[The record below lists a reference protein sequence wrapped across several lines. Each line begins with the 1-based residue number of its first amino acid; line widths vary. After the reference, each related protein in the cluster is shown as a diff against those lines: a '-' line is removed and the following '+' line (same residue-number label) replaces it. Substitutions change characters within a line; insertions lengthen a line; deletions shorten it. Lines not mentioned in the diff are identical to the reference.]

1 MASSHP
7 TFRPSR
13 GVRPHTRA
21 DGTQEAR
28 TNKMALKSPAF
39 RRKFPL
45 LVTGGLLAL
54 QPLATSYVV
63 AAEQFDC
70 QVSASGGWDCK
81 PKTAANLPPRPV
93 HPGAAAA
100 STGAEASGE
109 VAATEA
115 DKPML
120 VTEAKGRGLKSRS
133 EDYSHL
139 DWVPREKL
147 TAAQLAETGP
157 YCGGA
162 YIEPTRPGMNDST
175 PKDESPTYI
184 NAKVSKYQQEQQIAT
199 LAGDVV
205 MRQGSMQAE
214 ADEANLYQA
223 ENRGELV
230 GNVKIRDNGS
240 LVVGDRAEIQLDTGE
255 AQVDNAEYVMHKSR
269 IRGNALY
276 AKRSENA
283 IIRLKDG
290 TYTTCEPNSNAWQLK
305 GNNITLNPATGF
317 GTATNVTLRVKDFPV
332 FYTPYIYFPIDD
344 RRQSGFLPPSFSTSS
359 DTGFML
365 VTPYYFNLAP
375 NYDATLYPRY
385 MAKRGLLMEGEFRYL
400 TKSSEGQFGGAW
412 LNDRD
417 DERKDQTDY
426 KDQRW
431 MVNWQH
437 KGGLDE
443 RLMTEVD
450 YTDISDPFYFQDL
463 ESDQIGVVSRDF
475 LNQQGRLTYRG
486 DSYTAAL
493 NVQAYELATISQ
505 ITPYDKLPQLT
516 LDGMLPFHPGGLN
529 FSYQTE
535 AVRFDRN
542 LKNDLVRDKDG
553 NLDTSVGGIP
563 GQRLDQNI
571 AGLARANGTRLSLTP
586 AVSLPL
592 SNNYGFLTPSLKYA
606 YSRYDLDLDQRGKN
620 TLLADETFNSSQDRS
635 VPIFSVDSGL
645 FFDRQTQWFGKN
657 YNQTL
662 EPRLYYLYVPYK
674 DQTDIPLFDTGE
686 STFNYSSLFR
696 DNRFSGGDRIGD
708 ENKLS
713 LGVTNRW
720 IEDNG
725 FERQRFSIGQALYFK
740 DRKVQLPGIDYRTR
754 SDSQSDVSPYALEY
768 EFRFNRDWRF
778 NSDFNWDPDSRS
790 TRSGSAMFHY
800 QPEDNVNKVVNL
812 GYRYRNDTI
821 SYNSTTGQWQV
832 GGGDYGSP
840 GDPNYVKDYYKIQQH
855 DFSVMWPIVPQ
866 WTAIARW
873 QHDYNR
879 NRTLEA
885 FGGFE
890 YDNCCWK
897 LRLISRYW
905 VDYDDFSQATPQN
918 EKGDHGVFL
927 QIVLKG
933 LGGVVGNKVESFLD
947 TGIQGYR
954 TREDQAY

>member
-1 MASSHP
+1 
-7 TFRPSR
+7 
-13 GVRPHTRA
+13 
-21 DGTQEAR
+21 
-28 TNKMALKSPAF
+28 MALNSPAF

-70 QVSASGGWDCK
+70 QVSAAGGWDCK

-93 HPGAAAA
+93 HPGAAAGSGGEA
-100 STGAEASGE
+100 SSEVAEAQ
-109 VAATEA
+109 A

-139 DWVPREKL
+139 DWVPRDKL
-147 TAAQLAETGP
+147 TPAQLAETGP

-162 YIEPTRPGMNDST
+162 YIEPPRPGMNDST

-199 LAGDVV
+199 LAGNVV

-214 ADEANLYQA
+214 ADEANLYQT
-223 ENRGELV
+223 ENRGELK
-230 GNVKIRDNGS
+230 GNVKIRDNGT
-240 LVVGDRAEIQLDTGE
+240 LVVGDEAQIQLDTGE
-255 AQVDNAEYVMHKSR
+255 ARVDNAEYVMHKSH

-276 AKRSENA
+276 AKRAENA

-290 TYTTCEPNSNAWQLK
+290 TYTTCEPGSNAWQLK

-317 GTATNVTLRVKDFPV
+317 GTATNVTLRVKDLPV

-365 VTPYYFNLAP
+365 LTPYYFNLAP

-385 MAKRGLLMEGEFRYL
+385 MAKRGMMMEGEFRYL
-400 TKSSEGQFGGAW
+400 TKSSEGQFGGAY
-412 LNDRD
+412 LSDEDNDRK
-417 DERKDQTDY
+417 RQTDY
-426 KDQRW
+426 KKERW

-443 RLMTEVD
+443 RLSTEVD

-463 ESDQIGVVSRDF
+463 ESGQVGVERRDF
-475 LNQQGRLTYRG
+475 INQQGALTYRA
-486 DSYTAAL
+486 DDYTARL
-493 NVQAYELATISQ
+493 NLQAFELATISQ
-505 ITPYDKLPQLT
+505 ITPYDRLPQIT
-516 LDGMLPFHPGGLN
+516 FNGKLPFHPGGVDLT
-529 FSYQTE
+529 YDTE
-535 AVRFDRN
+535 AVRFERD
-542 LKNDLVRDKDG
+542 LKNDLVFDKDG
-553 NLDTSVGGIP
+553 NPDGSIGYVRDANGNIIGGRRIDESIS
-563 GQRLDQNI
+563 GI
-571 AGLARANGTRLSLTP
+571 ARANGTRLNLAP
-586 AVSLPL
+586 AISLPMEA
-592 SNNYGFLTPSLKYA
+592 SYGYITPKLKYV
-606 YSRYDLDLDQRGKN
+606 YTHYDLDLDSQGKQQAQAQAN
-620 TLLADETFNSSQDRS
+620 FPAYSSYSSTVNRD

-645 FFDRQTQWFGKN
+645 YFDRNTQLFGTN
-657 YNQTL
+657 YRQTL
-662 EPRLYYLYVPYK
+662 EPRLFYLYVPYQ
-674 DQTDIPLFDTGE
+674 DQRDIPLFDTAE
-686 STFNYSSLFR
+686 STFDYASLFR
-696 DNRFSGGDRIGD
+696 DNRFSGTDRIGD

-725 FERQRFSIGQALYFK
+725 FQRQRFSIGQAYYFK

-754 SDSQSDVSPYALEY
+754 KDTQANVSPYALEY
-768 EFRFNRDWRF
+768 EYAFNRDWRF

-800 QPEDNVNKVVNL
+800 QPEDNPNKIVNL
-812 GYRYRNDTI
+812 GYRYRNDLIT
-821 SYNSTTGQWQV
+821 YDQLTGTWKV
-832 GGGDYGSP
+832 GGGDYGTP
-840 GDPNYVKDYYKIQQH
+840 GDPNYIKDYYKIQQH
-855 DFSVMWPIVPQ
+855 DFSVIWPLVPQ
-866 WTAIARW
+866 WNVIARW

-885 FGGFE
+885 MGGFE

-897 LRLISRYW
+897 LRLINRYW
-905 VDYDDFSQATPQN
+905 MDYDDFSQATPQN
-918 EKGDHGVFL
+918 EKGDHGIFL
-927 QIVLKG
+927 QVVLKG

-947 TGIQGYR
+947 KGIQGYR
-954 TREDQAY
+954 TREEQAY

>member
-1 MASSHP
+1 
-7 TFRPSR
+7 
-13 GVRPHTRA
+13 
-21 DGTQEAR
+21 
-28 TNKMALKSPAF
+28 MALKSPAF

-54 QPLATSYVV
+54 QPFATSYVV

-70 QVSASGGWDCK
+70 QVSAAGGWDCK
-81 PKTAANLPPRPV
+81 PKTPVTALPPRPV
-93 HPGAAAA
+93 HEGAAASSDGQA
-100 STGAEASGE
+100 TAEGGE
-109 VAATEA
+109 VAAA
-115 DKPML
+115 DSEPKPVL
-120 VTEAKGRGLKSRS
+120 VTESKGRGLKSRS
-133 EDYSHL
+133 ADYSHL
-139 DWVPREKL
+139 DWVPRDQL
-147 TAAQLAETGP
+147 TPAQLAETGP

-162 YIEPTRPGMNDST
+162 YIEPVRPGMADTT
-175 PKDESPTYI
+175 PKDESPTYL

-214 ADEANLYQA
+214 AEEANLYQA
-223 ENRGELV
+223 ENRGELK

-276 AKRSENA
+276 AKRAENA
-283 IIRLKDG
+283 VIRLKDG

-400 TKSSEGQFGGAW
+400 TESSEGQVGGAF
-412 LNDRD
+412 LNDKND
-417 DERKDQTDY
+417 DRKDQTDY

-437 KGGLDE
+437 KGGLDS
-443 RLMTEVD
+443 RLLTEVD

-463 ESDQIGVVSRDF
+463 ESEQIGVESRDF
-475 LNQQGRLTYRG
+475 INQQGALTYRG
-486 DSYTAAL
+486 DSYTARL
-493 NVQAYELATISQ
+493 NVQAFELATISQ
-505 ITPYDKLPQLT
+505 ITPYDKLPQIT
-516 LDGMLPFHPGGLN
+516 FNGMLPYHPAGLD
-529 FSYQTE
+529 FSYETE
-535 AVRFDRN
+535 AVRFDRD
-542 LKNDLVRDKDG
+542 LKDDLVFNEDG
-553 NLDTSVGGIP
+553 ELDNSLGLGE
-563 GQRLDQNI
+563 GARLDQSVRGI
-571 AGLARANGTRLSLTP
+571 ARANGTRLNAAP
-586 AVSLPL
+586 AISLPMQA
-592 SNNYGFLTPSLKYA
+592 SYGFVTPKLKYV
-606 YSRYDLDLDQRGKN
+606 YTNYDLDLDGEGKAQAIN
-620 TLLADETFNSSQDRS
+620 QSTLPGYGSYNSNINRS

-645 FFDRQTQWFGKN
+645 YFDRNTQWFGKN
-657 YNQTL
+657 YRQTL
-662 EPRLYYLYVPYK
+662 EPRLFYLYVPYK
-674 DQTDIPLFDTGE
+674 DQKDIPIFDSGE
-686 STFNYSSLFR
+686 STFSYSSLFR
-696 DNRFSGGDRIGD
+696 DNRFSGVDRIGD

-720 IEDNG
+720 IEENG
-725 FERQRFSIGQALYFK
+725 FERQRLSVGQAYYFK
-740 DRKVQLPGIDYRTR
+740 DRKVQLPGIDADTR
-754 SDSQSDVSPYALEY
+754 EESQANVSPYALEY
-768 EFRFNRDWRF
+768 EYNFNRDWRF

-800 QPEDNVNKVVNL
+800 QPEDNPNKVVNL
-812 GYRYRNDTI
+812 GYRYRNDQI
-821 SYNSTTGQWQV
+821 SYDSVTGRWQT
-832 GGGDYGSP
+832 GGGDYGSEAA
-840 GDPNYVKDYYKIQQH
+840 GNFIKDYYKIQQH
-855 DFSVMWPIVPQ
+855 DFSVMWPVVPQ
-866 WTAIARW
+866 WSVIARW

-897 LRLISRYW
+897 LRVINRYW
-905 VDYDDFSQATPQN
+905 IDYDDFSQATPQN

-947 TGIQGYR
+947 QGIQGYR

>member
-1 MASSHP
+1 
-7 TFRPSR
+7 
-13 GVRPHTRA
+13 
-21 DGTQEAR
+21 
-28 TNKMALKSPAF
+28 MALKSPAF
-39 RRKFPL
+39 RKKFPL
-45 LVTGGLLAL
+45 LVTGGLLAM
-54 QPLATSYVV
+54 QPLATPYVV

-70 QVSASGGWDCK
+70 QVSAAGGWDCK
-81 PKTAANLPPRPV
+81 PKTPAAALPPRPV
-93 HPGAAAA
+93 HAGAAASSSGETPA
-100 STGAEASGE
+100 APGE
-109 VAATEA
+109 VAQQQGQG
-115 DKPML
+115 PVL
-120 VTEAKGRGLKSRS
+120 VTEAKGRALKSRS
-133 EDYSHL
+133 PDASHL
-139 DWVPREKL
+139 DWVPRDQL
-147 TAAQLAETGP
+147 TPAQLAETGP
-157 YCGGA
+157 YCAGA
-162 YIEPTRPGMNDST
+162 YIEPTRPGMNDTT
-175 PKDESPTYI
+175 PKDESPTFI
-184 NAKVSKYQQEQQIAT
+184 GAKVSRYQQEQQIAT

-205 MRQGSMQAE
+205 MRQGSMQVE

-223 ENRGELV
+223 ENRGELS

-240 LVVGDRAEIQLDTGE
+240 LVVGDHADIQLDTGE
-255 AQVDNAEYVMHKSR
+255 AKVDNAEYVMHKSR
-269 IRGNALY
+269 IRGSALY
-276 AKRSENA
+276 AKRAENA

-317 GTATNVTLRVKDFPV
+317 GTATNVTLRVKDVPV

-400 TKSSEGQFGGAW
+400 TKSSEGQFGGAY
-412 LNDRD
+412 LNDKE
-417 DERKDQTDY
+417 DERKLQSDY

-450 YTDISDPFYFQDL
+450 YTDISDPYYFQDL
-463 ESDQIGVVSRDF
+463 ESDQIGVESRDF
-475 LNQQGRLTYRG
+475 INQQGALTYRG
-486 DSYTAAL
+486 DDYTARL
-493 NVQAYELATISQ
+493 NVQGYKLATITQ
-505 ITPYDKLPQLT
+505 ITPYDRLPQIT
-516 LDGMLPFHPGGLN
+516 FNGMLPYHPSGLN
-529 FSYQTE
+529 FAYNTE
-535 AVRFDRN
+535 FVRFDR
-542 LKNDLVRDKDG
+542 DLRRGSFVDENG
-553 NLDTSVGGIP
+553 LSSPWYDTNV
-563 GQRLDQNI
+563 Q
-571 AGLARANGTRLSLTP
+571 GLARANGDRINIAP
-586 AVSLPL
+586 EVSLPMEWT
-592 SNNYGFLTPSLKYA
+592 YGFLKPSIKYV
-606 YSRYDLDLDQRGKN
+606 YTNYNLDLDQQGKN
-620 TLLADETFNSSQDRS
+620 TLLAGETFKSTQNRD

-645 FFDRQTQWFGKN
+645 YFDRNTQWFGKN
-657 YNQTL
+657 YRQTL
-662 EPRLYYLYVPYK
+662 EPRLYYLNVPYK
-674 DQTDIPLFDTGE
+674 DQSDIPVFDTSE

-696 DNRFSGGDRIGD
+696 DNRFSGSDRIGD

-720 IEDNG
+720 IEENG

-754 SDSQSDVSPYALEY
+754 DDALSDVSPYALEY
-768 EFRFNRDWRF
+768 EYRFNRDWRF

-812 GYRYRNDTI
+812 GYRYRNDQVR
-821 SYNSTTGQWQV
+821 YDQSTGRWQI
-832 GGGDYGSP
+832 GGDYGTP
-840 GDPNYVKDYYKIQQH
+840 GSPNYVKDYYKIQQH

-897 LRLISRYW
+897 LRLINRYW
-905 VDYDDFSQATPQN
+905 VDYDEFSQDAPQN

-947 TGIQGYR
+947 KGIQGYR

>member
-1 MASSHP
+1 
-7 TFRPSR
+7 
-13 GVRPHTRA
+13 
-21 DGTQEAR
+21 
-28 TNKMALKSPAF
+28 MALKSPAF
-39 RRKFPL
+39 RKKFPL
-45 LVTGGLLAL
+45 LVTGGLLAM

-81 PKTAANLPPRPV
+81 PKSSANTLPPRPV
-93 HPGAAAA
+93 HDGAAVSSANPTPEQ
-100 STGAEASGE
+100 SAEGVVE
-109 VAATEA
+109 Q
-115 DKPML
+115 KGQGPML

-133 EDYSHL
+133 ADYSHL
-139 DWVPREKL
+139 DWVPRDQL
-147 TAAQLAETGP
+147 TPAQLAETGP
-157 YCGGA
+157 YCAGA
-162 YIEPTRPGMNDST
+162 YIEPIRPGMNDNT
-175 PKDESPTYI
+175 PKDESPTFI
-184 NAKVSKYQQEQQIAT
+184 GAKASRYQQEQQIAT

-205 MRQGSMQAE
+205 MRQGSMQVE

-223 ENRGELV
+223 ENRGELS

-240 LVVGDRAEIQLDTGE
+240 LVVGDHAEIELDTG
-255 AQVDNAEYVMHKSR
+255 AAKVDNVEYVMHKSR

-276 AKRSENA
+276 AKRAENA

-317 GTATNVTLRVKDFPV
+317 GTATNATLRVADIPV

-400 TKSSEGQFGGAW
+400 TKSSEGQFGGAY
-412 LNDRD
+412 LNDKD
-417 DERKDQTDY
+417 DERKLQTDY

-431 MVNWQH
+431 MINWQH

-443 RLMTEVD
+443 RIMTEVD
-450 YTDISDPFYFQDL
+450 YTDISDPYYFQDL
-463 ESDQIGVVSRDF
+463 ETGQIGVESTDYI
-475 LNQQGRLTYRG
+475 NQRGALSYRG
-486 DSYTAAL
+486 DSYVTGINL
-493 NVQAYELATISQ
+493 HAYKLATITQ
-505 ITPYDKLPQLT
+505 TTPYDRLPQVYFNGT
-516 LDGMLPFHPGGLN
+516 LPYHPSGLN
-529 FSYQTE
+529 FGYNTE
-535 AVRFDRN
+535 FVRFDR
-542 LKNDLVRDKDG
+542 DLRNGNFINEDG
-553 NLDTSVGGIP
+553 FAQPWYDNNVF
-563 GQRLDQNI
+563 
-571 AGLARANGTRLSLTP
+571 GLARANGNRMNIAP
-586 AVSLPL
+586 EVSLPL
-592 SNNYGFLTPSLKYA
+592 NATYGYLKPSIKYA
-606 YSRYDLDLDQRGKN
+606 YTHYDLDLDGRGKAQAE
-620 TLLADETFNSSQDRS
+620 TADPLLGKFSSSQDRN

-645 FFDRQTQWFGKN
+645 YFDRDTQWFGKN
-657 YNQTL
+657 YRQTL
-662 EPRLYYLYVPYK
+662 EPRLFYLYVPYK
-674 DQTDIPLFDTGE
+674 DQKDIPIFDSVE
-686 STFNYSSLFR
+686 STFNYASLFR
-696 DNRFSGGDRIGD
+696 DNRFSGTDRIGD

-720 IEDNG
+720 IEENG
-725 FERQRFSIGQALYFK
+725 FERQRISVGQALYFK

-754 SDSQSDVSPYALEY
+754 DDALANVSPYALEY
-768 EFRFNRDWRF
+768 EYRFNRDWRV

-812 GYRYRNDTI
+812 GYRYRNDMVR
-821 SYNSTTGQWQV
+821 YDQSTGKWSV
-832 GGGDYGSP
+832 GGGAYGTP
-840 GDPNYVKDYYKIQQH
+840 GKDYYKIQQH

-897 LRLISRYW
+897 LRLINRYW
-905 VDYDDFSQATPQN
+905 VDYDEFSQDAPQN

-947 TGIQGYR
+947 QGIQGYR

>member
-1 MASSHP
+1 
-7 TFRPSR
+7 
-13 GVRPHTRA
+13 
-21 DGTQEAR
+21 
-28 TNKMALKSPAF
+28 MALKSPAF
-39 RRKFPL
+39 RKKFPL
-45 LVTGGLLAL
+45 LVTGGLLAM
-54 QPLATSYVV
+54 QPLATPYVV

-70 QVSASGGWDCK
+70 QVSAAGGWDCK
-81 PKTAANLPPRPV
+81 PKTPAAALPPRPV
-93 HPGAAAA
+93 HVGAAAPSSGETPA
-100 STGAEASGE
+100 DTGE
-109 VAATEA
+109 VAQEQGQG
-115 DKPML
+115 PVL
-120 VTEAKGRGLKSRS
+120 VTEAKGRVLKSRS
-133 EDYSHL
+133 PDASHL
-139 DWVPREKL
+139 DWVPRDQL
-147 TAAQLAETGP
+147 TPAQLAETGP
-157 YCGGA
+157 YCAGA
-162 YIEPTRPGMNDST
+162 YIEPTRPGMNDTT
-175 PKDESPTYI
+175 PKDESPTFI
-184 NAKVSKYQQEQQIAT
+184 GAKVSRYQQEQQIAT

-205 MRQGSMQAE
+205 MRQGSMQVE

-223 ENRGELV
+223 ENRGELS

-240 LVVGDRAEIQLDTGE
+240 LVVGDHADIQLDTGE
-255 AQVDNAEYVMHKSR
+255 AKVDNAEYVMHKSR
-269 IRGNALY
+269 IRGSALY
-276 AKRSENA
+276 AKRAENA

-317 GTATNVTLRVKDFPV
+317 GTATNVTLRVKDVPV

-400 TKSSEGQFGGAW
+400 TKSSEGQFGGAY
-412 LNDRD
+412 LNDKE
-417 DERKDQTDY
+417 DERKLQSDY

-450 YTDISDPFYFQDL
+450 YTDISDPYYFQDL
-463 ESDQIGVVSRDF
+463 ESDQIGVESRDF
-475 LNQQGRLTYRG
+475 INQQGALTYRG
-486 DSYTAAL
+486 DDYTARL
-493 NVQAYELATISQ
+493 NVQGYKLATITQ
-505 ITPYDKLPQLT
+505 ITPYDRLPQIT
-516 LDGMLPFHPGGLN
+516 FNGMLPYHPSGLN
-529 FSYQTE
+529 FAYNTE
-535 AVRFDRN
+535 FVRFDR
-542 LKNDLVRDKDG
+542 DLRKGSFVDENGLSSPWYDTNVR
-553 NLDTSVGGIP
+553 
-563 GQRLDQNI
+563 
-571 AGLARANGTRLSLTP
+571 GLARANGDRINIAP
-586 AVSLPL
+586 EVSLPMEWT
-592 SNNYGFLTPSLKYA
+592 YGFLKPSIKYV
-606 YSRYDLDLDQRGKN
+606 YTNYNLDLDQQGKN
-620 TLLADETFNSSQDRS
+620 TLLAGETFKSTQNRD

-645 FFDRQTQWFGKN
+645 YFDRNTQWFGKN
-657 YNQTL
+657 YRQTL
-662 EPRLYYLYVPYK
+662 EPRLYYLNVPYK
-674 DQTDIPLFDTGE
+674 DQSDIPVFDSSE

-696 DNRFSGGDRIGD
+696 DNRFSGSDRIGD

-720 IEDNG
+720 IEENG

-754 SDSQSDVSPYALEY
+754 DDALSDVSPYALEY
-768 EFRFNRDWRF
+768 EYRFNRDWRF

-812 GYRYRNDTI
+812 GYRYRNDQVR
-821 SYNSTTGQWQV
+821 YDQSTGRWQI
-832 GGGDYGSP
+832 GGDYGTP
-840 GDPNYVKDYYKIQQH
+840 GSPNYVKDYYKIQQH

-897 LRLISRYW
+897 LRLINRYW
-905 VDYDDFSQATPQN
+905 VDYDEFSQDAPQN

-947 TGIQGYR
+947 KGIQGYR

>member
-1 MASSHP
+1 
-7 TFRPSR
+7 
-13 GVRPHTRA
+13 
-21 DGTQEAR
+21 
-28 TNKMALKSPAF
+28 MALKSPAF
-39 RRKFPL
+39 RKKFPL
-45 LVTGGLLAL
+45 LVTGSLLAM

-81 PKTAANLPPRPV
+81 PKASASAVPLPPRPV
-93 HPGAAAA
+93 HDGSAVTSGNATAEQAAEGAVGGKAA
-100 STGAEASGE
+100 G
-109 VAATEA
+109 
-115 DKPML
+115 PQL
-120 VTEAKGRGLKSRS
+120 VTESKGRALKSRS
-133 EDYSHL
+133 ADYSHL
-139 DWVPREKL
+139 DWVPRDKL

-157 YCGGA
+157 YCAGA
-162 YIEPTRPGMNDST
+162 YIEPVRPGMDDNT
-175 PKDESPTYI
+175 PKDESPTFLG
-184 NAKVSKYQQEQQIAT
+184 AKVSRYQQEEQIAT

-223 ENRGELV
+223 ENRGELS

-240 LVVGDRAEIQLDTGE
+240 LVVGDHAEIQLDTGE
-255 AQVDNAEYVMHKSR
+255 ARVDNAEYVMHKSR
-269 IRGNALY
+269 VRGSALY
-276 AKRSENA
+276 AKRAENA

-317 GTATNVTLRVKDFPV
+317 GTATNVTLRVKDVPV

-400 TKSSEGQFGGAW
+400 TRSSEGQFGGAW
-412 LNDRD
+412 LNDQD
-417 DERKDQTDY
+417 DDRKKQTDY
-426 KDQRW
+426 TDKRW

-437 KGGLDE
+437 KGGLDS
-443 RLMTEVD
+443 RVMAEVD

-463 ESDQIGVVSRDF
+463 ESDQVGVEKQDF
-475 LNQQGRLTYRG
+475 INQQGRLTYRG
-486 DSYTAAL
+486 DSYFAAL

-505 ITPYDKLPQLT
+505 ITPYDRLPQIT
-516 LDGMLPFHPGGLN
+516 FNGMLPYHPGGFD
-529 FSYQTE
+529 FSYETE
-535 AVRFDRN
+535 AARFERS
-542 LKNDLVRDKDG
+542 LKDDLVFNKDG
-553 NLDTSVGGIP
+553 SPDASAGVVTDALGNPIGGR
-563 GQRLDQNI
+563 RLDQNI
-571 AGLARANGTRLSLTP
+571 FGVARSNGTRLNAAP
-586 AVSLPL
+586 KISLPL
-592 SNNYGFLTPSLKYA
+592 KADYGYLTPSVKYVTTH
-606 YSRYDLDLDQRGKN
+606 YDLDLDGKGKTDIAN
-620 TLLADETFNSSQDRS
+620 ASAEMLRLQGDFNGTQTRN

-645 FFDRQTQWFGKN
+645 YFDRSTQWFGKN

-674 DQTDIPLFDTGE
+674 DQSDIPLFDTGE
-686 STFNYSSLFR
+686 TLFNYASLFR
-696 DNRFSGGDRIGD
+696 DNRFGGTDRIGD

-725 FERQRFSIGQALYFK
+725 FERQRFSIGQAVYFK

-754 SDSQSDVSPYALEY
+754 ADSQADVSPYALEY
-768 EFRFNRDWRF
+768 EYRYNRDWRF
-778 NSDFNWDPDSRS
+778 TSDFNWDPDSRS

-821 SYNSTTGQWQV
+821 SYNTTTGQWQV
-832 GGGDYGSP
+832 GGGDYGQP
-840 GDPNYVKDYYKIQQH
+840 GDATYVKDYYKIQQH

-897 LRLISRYW
+897 LRLINRYW

-947 TGIQGYR
+947 QGIQGYR